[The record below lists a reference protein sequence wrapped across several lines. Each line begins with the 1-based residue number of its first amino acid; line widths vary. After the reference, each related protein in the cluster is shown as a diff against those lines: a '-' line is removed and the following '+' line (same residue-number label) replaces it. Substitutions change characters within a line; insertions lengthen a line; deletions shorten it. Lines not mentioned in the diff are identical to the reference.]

1 MDETLKEL
9 KKQTQLLIDIN
20 DNLNAIYEKLRE
32 INRGI

>member
-32 INRGI
+32 INCGI